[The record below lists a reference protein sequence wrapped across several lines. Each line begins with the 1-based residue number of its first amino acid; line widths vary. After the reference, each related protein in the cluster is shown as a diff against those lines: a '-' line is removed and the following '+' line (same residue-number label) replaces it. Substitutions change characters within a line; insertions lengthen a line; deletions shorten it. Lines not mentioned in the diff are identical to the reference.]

1 MKLSAMKRK
10 LPIPL
15 IAALAVVG
23 APGLTSLAQES
34 PPAGFRVHA
43 VISAG
48 GNQKTYFLKSARWC
62 GQSDEGWDPISKRI
76 DRVTVSCRR

>member
-1 MKLSAMKRK
+1 MKRK
-10 LPIPL
+10 LPVL
-15 IAALAVVG
+15 SIAALAVVG
-23 APGLTSLAQES
+23 APGCLLGQES